1 MHHACHVNH
10 GSEEKTDKDENNCRK
25 RRVGLKNLDEW
36 THSTIFGMN
45 LTNSTCI
52 LR

>member
-1 MHHACHVNH
+1 VNH

-25 RRVGLKNLDEW
+25 RRIGMKNLDELDQ
-36 THSTIFGMN
+36 STIFGMK